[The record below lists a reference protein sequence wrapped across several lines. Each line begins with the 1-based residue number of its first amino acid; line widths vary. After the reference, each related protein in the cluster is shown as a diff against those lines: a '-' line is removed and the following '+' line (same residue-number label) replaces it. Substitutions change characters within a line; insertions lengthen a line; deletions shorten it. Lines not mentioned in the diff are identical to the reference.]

1 MAEFHEQTFYIIEDQ
16 SKMPLCIVQSFL
28 SNALSNNEPCS
39 MYHNIEQISILQLTQ
54 LMDTTSPTHI
64 IQYQQNVKLS

>member
-1 MAEFHEQTFYIIEDQ
+1 
-16 SKMPLCIVQSFL
+16 MPLCIVQSFL

-64 IQYQQNVKLS
+64 IQYQQNVELS